1 MSFRVVL
8 VGTGGYGAVHLDL
21 LRTFARRGELRLVAA
36 VVFQRD
42 ATLEA
47 QLAAERCRVFATF
60 DELMQAWPDLKA
72 DLCVLPTPLH
82 LHVPM
87 ASTLLR
93 AGAHVLVEKP
103 IASTLA
109 GADTLAQLAAE
120 QRRTLAV
127 GFQYLHA
134 PEVRELKRRLLAGE
148 IGRLERIVV
157 RVLWP
162 RSHAYYQRNAW
173 AGRARVGD
181 DWVLDSPVSNA
192 MSHFLLLMLFLAGET
207 ADTAAVP
214 VELKAELYRAQAI
227 ETFDTA
233 VLRFR
238 TASGQD
244 LSFIGTH
251 SSEQTVRPVI
261 TLNGTEGEAMWVQ
274 DGHASIDGKSGRWKQ
289 AAHPEAHTR
298 ERMLGDLLALLGG
311 EPSFVCTPELATV
324 HVRCVEALRFGGV
337 IHEVPSAYR
346 GLRDEAGHVFTF
358 VRQLGDHL
366 IAAADR
372 GGSLRDAGAVWARPP
387 VEVPIQTAAVSNG

>member
-8 VGTGGYGAVHLDL
+8 VGTSGYGAVHLDL

-36 VVFQRD
+36 VVFQRN

-47 QLAAERCRVFATF
+47 ELVAEGCRVFATF
-60 DELMQAWPDLKA
+60 DELMRAWPGLEA

-87 ASTLLR
+87 ASALLR
-93 AGAHVLVEKP
+93 AGTHVLVEKP
-103 IASTLA
+103 IASTVA
-109 GADTLAQLAAE
+109 GADTLARLAAE
-120 QRRTLAV
+120 HRRTLAV

-148 IGRLERIVV
+148 IGRLERVVV

-192 MSHFLLLMLFLAGET
+192 MSHFLLLMLFLAGE
-207 ADTAAVP
+207 APESAAAP
-214 VELKAELYRAQAI
+214 VALKAELYRAQAI

-251 SSEQTVRPVI
+251 SSEQTVRPI
-261 TLNGTEGEAMWVQ
+261 IKLRGSEGEATWVQ
-274 DGHASIDGKSGRWKQ
+274 DGYASIDGNVGRWKQ
-289 AAHPEAHTR
+289 PAHPESHTR
-298 ERMLGDLLALLGG
+298 ENMLADLLALLAGR
-311 EPSFVCTPELATV
+311 PSFVCTPELATV
-324 HVRCVEALRFGGV
+324 HVRCVEALRLGGV
-337 IHEVPSAYR
+337 IHEIPLAHCGVR
-346 GLRDEAGHVFTF
+346 EEAGDVFTF
-358 VRQLGDHL
+358 VRQLDDQL
-366 IAAADR
+366 IAAAD
-372 GGSLRDAGAVWARPP
+372 GCVSLQEAGAVWARPP
-387 VEVPIQTAAVSNG
+387 VDVPFHAAAVSNG